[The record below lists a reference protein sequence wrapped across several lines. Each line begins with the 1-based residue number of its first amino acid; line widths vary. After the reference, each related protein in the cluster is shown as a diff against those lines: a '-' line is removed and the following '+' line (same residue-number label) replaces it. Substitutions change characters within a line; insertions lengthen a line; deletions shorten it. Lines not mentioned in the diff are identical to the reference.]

1 MSWWRRLLDRLA
13 GPSAGDRG
21 ADWEEE
27 PAVRPRNGE
36 LQVFEC
42 QTCFKIFESGEPGAL
57 CPECDS
63 PDVIALS
70 R

>member
-1 MSWWRRLLDRLA
+1 MGWWARLFDRLRGVPA
-13 GPSAGDRG
+13 DDRD

-27 PAVRPRNGE
+27 PALAPRSDE
-36 LQVFEC
+36 PQVFEC
-42 QTCFKIFESGEPGAL
+42 QTCFKVFESGQPGAL